1 MEKDYMKVGKHAI
14 KQFIGDEE
22 INKKFSPEKVKRF
35 VDETGLILPNE
46 KEEPTPDGTD
56 RPLIENTYEKI
67 KKINSFG
74 VVLNN
79 TQMRVFEAILKA
91 LTNTNYKGD
100 EQKTIRETIAK
111 NYIGQNAGQIIQ
123 HNENAPYKNINTI
136 PVIRVTQK
144 ELIELAGYDPRK
156 QNDRQMVVEALEFLR
171 LKPFCFYWERAK
183 YKDGQIVKGK
193 DGKIIMEPVSE
204 VSTLLRLI
212 KVYKEPERRII
223 DYYEIYPSA
232 CMLDQINNYFL
243 LIPNNWREE
252 VKRITGQTASSYTY
266 LFLLWLRMEFE
277 SIRSYNDYKRQ
288 KKGYKKFVITITYTN
303 LAKTLKMPES
313 LYKKK
318 KKKAIDIIRKC
329 YITAL
334 RLGYITSFD
343 VDEGL
348 YGNKMI
354 YTFYLNED
362 FYPQPGKLV

>member
-1 MEKDYMKVGKHAI
+1 MKVGKHLAN
-14 KQFIGDEE
+14 QLIGDEE

-46 KEEPTPDGTD
+46 NKEPTPNEID
-56 RPLIENTYEKI
+56 RPPIEDTYEKI

-91 LTNTNYKGD
+91 LTNTNYNGD
-100 EQKTIRETIAK
+100 EQKTIRDTLAK
-111 NYIGQNAGQIIQ
+111 NYINPNAGQIIQ

-136 PVIRVTQK
+136 PVIKVTQK

-156 QNDRQMVVEALEFLR
+156 QNDRQMVVEALKFLSST
-171 LKPFCFYWERAK
+171 PFCFYWERAK
-183 YKDGQIVKGK
+183 YKNGKIVKDK
-193 DGKIIMEPVSE
+193 NGKIIKEPVSE
-204 VSTLLRLI
+204 VSTLLRVI
-212 KVYKEPERRII
+212 RVYKEPARQII

-232 CMLDQINNYFL
+232 CMLDQVNNHFL

-252 VKRITGQTASSYTY
+252 VKRITGQTASSYIY
-266 LFLLWLRMEFE
+266 LFLLWLRKEFE
-277 SIRSYNDYKRQ
+277 SIRSYNDYKG
-288 KKGYKKFVITITYTN
+288 KKRGYKKFVITITYTN

-329 YITAL
+329 YIIAL
-334 RLGYITSFD
+334 RLGYITNFD

-348 YGNKMI
+348 YRNKMI